1 MAAMRAAAEA
11 ETDPSKKL
19 AIEDKI
25 FAKEETHKRT
35 LINLTNQQIEA
46 EKALAQKKI
55 EIDQAMA
62 DLRLRAESEKGGALL
77 QAGFDEELA
86 EMDARHAEELQSFKD
101 LLNEKLAA
109 EMGYADEAAA
119 LRDIQGMQRLE
130 KEKLLADQERRI
142 RESQLENART
152 VAGGMANIFDNLYEL
167 TGKKHKEF
175 FYLAKAAAIAE
186 AIANVALGVTKA
198 LAQGGIWGP
207 IMAGVVVAAGA
218 VQIATITAQSLAAGG
233 KIQGISPSDTADN
246 IPVMAT
252 AGEYMQPVKT
262 VQYYGSQVMEAMR
275 QRMIPREIF
284 AGLTLPNFTI
294 PQPMYA
300 FAGGGP
306 IPSQAPGGEDM
317 QPGINIINVTDPR
330 ELDQYLATS
339 AGQNAILNVLSS
351 RAEAVKRVLR

>member
-1 MAAMRAAAEA
+1 MRAAAEA

-62 DLRLRAESEKGGALL
+62 DLRLRAEGEKGGGLL
-77 QAGFDEELA
+77 QVGFDEELA
-86 EMDARHAEELQSFKD
+86 EMDARHAEELQGFKD

-152 VAGGMANIFDNLYEL
+152 IASGMKGIFEDLYEL
-167 TGKKHKEF
+167 GGKKQKEF

-186 AIANVALGVTKA
+186 AIINTALGITAA
-198 LAQGGIWGP
+198 LKLGP
-207 IMAGVVVAAGA
+207 IIGPILAGVQAAAGA

-284 AGLTLPNFTI
+284 AGLTLPNFTM